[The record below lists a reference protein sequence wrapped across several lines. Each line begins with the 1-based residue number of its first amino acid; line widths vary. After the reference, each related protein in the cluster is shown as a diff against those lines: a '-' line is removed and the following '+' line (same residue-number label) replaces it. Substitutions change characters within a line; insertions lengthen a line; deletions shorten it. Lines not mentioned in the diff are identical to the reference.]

1 MFSFSSTRTAP
12 CGISGRLRE
21 AKKGMLSIYL
31 GFGAGWSGK
40 RALRWLRAE
49 MKHWAVFHALAR
61 LTGAGVASLAHHGVH
76 HGRGVACMRGR
87 YGCRSAEETRCKG
100 SGNACCQSRT
110 TGWGN
115 GRGLGVFMT
124 AGTASAS
131 ISGAKRCSRT
141 DPPLTT
147 KNHNNSNPR
156 GGNNLRQKH
165 QKNWEQNGWAIFLS
179 FSTAF
184 RDQGLL
190 GLGVFLTLGLQ
201 TGWYIRR

>member
-165 QKNWEQNGWAIFLS
+165 QKTGNKTDGQYFFLS
-179 FSTAF
+179 Q
-184 RDQGLL
+184 RLL
-190 GLGVFLTLGLQ
+190 GIRGFWDLGCF
-201 TGWYIRR
+201 